1 MGIFLFLYFLLVILV
16 IINKRN
22 DRVGT
27 IVLTCM
33 ALFNAFRGYYVGSD
47 TKNYYR
53 NQFYGEFSLDF
64 SSSYELEWIFQ
75 SISAFIRDS
84 GLDSRWCLY
93 SLSIITYIFLYLSYK
108 RYNKQLG
115 TSLILILLFY
125 FVFDFYS
132 ISFNIARQCTAVSI
146 LLYAYSF
153 LYSDKRQFFFIYVIL
168 ASGFHVSSILFA
180 FLYLIRNFNISKFKD
195 KELICLS
202 YVFLILVFIGKIY
215 IWDIIVSSFPIFSIY
230 EALMDDTEIG
240 SFSILSLFLEAF
252 RLSLGLYVFIRLRE
266 LRQDKYNTLLYL
278 GLLAVILMDSFYGN
292 VTRIFYGISI
302 IRVISFATLFSHRRL
317 SKNDKIVFVIS
328 VFFYGLFTLSSLN
341 NGAYEIVPYE
351 FDLL

>member
-1 MGIFLFLYFLLVILV
+1 
-16 IINKRN
+16 
-22 DRVGT
+22 
-27 IVLTCM
+27 
-33 ALFNAFRGYYVGSD
+33 
-47 TKNYYR
+47 
-53 NQFYGEFSLDF
+53 
-64 SSSYELEWIFQ
+64 
-75 SISAFIRDS
+75 
-84 GLDSRWCLY
+84 
-93 SLSIITYIFLYLSYK
+93 
-108 RYNKQLG
+108 
-115 TSLILILLFY
+115 
-125 FVFDFYS
+125 
-132 ISFNIARQCTAVSI
+132 
-146 LLYAYSF
+146 
-153 LYSDKRQFFFIYVIL
+153 
-168 ASGFHVSSILFA
+168 
-180 FLYLIRNFNISKFKD
+180 
-195 KELICLS
+195 
-202 YVFLILVFIGKIY
+202 
-215 IWDIIVSSFPIFSIY
+215 
-230 EALMDDTEIG
+230 MDDTEIG